1 MSMAAPLSRAVPALL
16 LLALPTCLASCKS
29 EQIYGE
35 VEGTVT
41 LEGKPL
47 ADVEVVFLPDPE
59 KGNTGKRAVAFTD
72 AKGRY
77 RLASDGG
84 RAGAPVGFHR
94 VCVNDLR
101 AGPSGAPVVVTDD
114 AKAPAGTANPSSKSP
129 ERKRGRFPDV
139 YSSAGATPLRDIE
152 IKPGPQSIPIELK
165 LLVSTSK

>member
-1 MSMAAPLSRAVPALL
+1 MSAAAALISRIPLAPLLLVMPALL
-16 LLALPTCLASCKS
+16 AGCKS
-29 EQIYGE
+29 EQVYAE

-59 KGNTGKRAVAFTD
+59 KGNTGKRSVALTD

-94 VCVNDLR
+94 VCVNDLL
-101 AGPSGAPVVVTDD
+101 AGPADAAVVVTDD
-114 AKAPAGTANPSSKSP
+114 SKGPAGTATPSPKSP
-129 ERKRGRFPDV
+129 ARKRARFPAA

-152 IKPGPQSIPIELK
+152 IQPGAQTIPIELK
-165 LLVSTSK
+165 QKI